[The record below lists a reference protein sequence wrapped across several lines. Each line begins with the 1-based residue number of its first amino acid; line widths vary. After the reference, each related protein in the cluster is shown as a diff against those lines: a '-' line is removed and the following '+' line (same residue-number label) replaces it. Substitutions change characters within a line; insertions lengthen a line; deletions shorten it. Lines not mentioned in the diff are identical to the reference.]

1 MLMSKI
7 AVTIKEEDRLF
18 IAEAMKSGDY
28 LTESEVV
35 ADAIAELKAREQL
48 RRAQMAKLKAEID
61 LGIQQLDRGEGQPW
75 NAEEIKA
82 KGRKRLASRHRQP

>member
-61 LGIQQLDRGEGQPW
+61 LGIQQLDRGEGRPW

-82 KGRKRLASRHRQP
+82 EGRKRLALRHRQP